1 MTSRQFKVIL
11 PLVCAIFLFAASIH
25 TLCNLCLLNEGTLAA
40 LRVDMEAQ
48 VALISFLT
56 IALLLVTDFFCYHLW
71 LMLSGT
77 TSYESYKWTLLYK
90 RLKAEQDA
98 EGSTASRTEAAEQ
111 SSLSSS
117 VGWLLGGSTLQGVPA
132 NAYDW
137 GMRRNLQDALMP
149 PAWAASG
156 GLLGSRN
163 KEL

>member
-1 MTSRQFKVIL
+1 M
-11 PLVCAIFLFAASIH
+11 
-25 TLCNLCLLNEGTLAA
+25 G
-40 LRVDMEAQ
+40 AQ

-56 IALLLVTDFFCYHLW
+56 MALLLVTAFFCYHLW
-71 LMLSGT
+71 LVLSGT

-98 EGSTASRTEAAEQ
+98 EGSSASRKEAAEG

-117 VGWLLGGSTLQGVPA
+117 VGGLLGGSKLQGVPA

-137 GMRRNLQDALMP
+137 GVRRNLQDALMP
-149 PAWAASG
+149 PAWAATG
-156 GLLGSRN
+156 GPYESRD